1 MSARTPRAAV
11 SLYVAI
17 ALHAVV
23 FLGMLSGG
31 FSPEPAGQGITVRMD
46 AVGLHEQDR
55 WLASAPP
62 PLANI
67 AASMSTAQRPA
78 PARAEKN
85 DAVGQDA
92 ASAPRTRLKLAAS
105 KNASAP
111 EAKAQAAKPVAEG
124 QRQSAASTPRTIPA
138 PAPAPTVLGGGVSA
152 SKDYLSRLRR
162 HLARHR
168 NALPAGLGRA
178 RTLVSFV
185 LAADGSVSQPRLV
198 ESSGID
204 LLDREALSLI
214 QRAAPLPEPPSQMV
228 GEILVPIILTP

>member
-62 PLANI
+62 PSANI

-78 PARAEKN
+78 PARPGKN
-85 DAVGQDA
+85 DAAGQDA

-111 EAKAQAAKPVAEG
+111 SPEAKLPAAKPVAEG

-138 PAPAPTVLGGGVSA
+138 PTVQGGGVSA

-198 ESSGID
+198 EGSGIE
-204 LLDREALSLI
+204 LLDREALSLV
-214 QRAAPLPEPPSQMV
+214 QRAAPLPAPPSQMV

>member
-23 FLGMLSGG
+23 LLGLLSGG
-31 FSPEPAGQGITVRMD
+31 FSPEPAGQGITVRKD

-62 PLANI
+62 PSANI

-78 PARAEKN
+78 PVRPGKN
-85 DAVGQDA
+85 DAAGQDA

-111 EAKAQAAKPVAEG
+111 EAKARAAKPVAEVRYQG
-124 QRQSAASTPRTIPA
+124 AASTQRMIPA
-138 PAPAPTVLGGGVSA
+138 TAPSVQGGGASA

-198 ESSGID
+198 EGSGIE
-204 LLDREALSLI
+204 LLDREALSLV
-214 QRAAPLPEPPSQMV
+214 QRAAPLPAPPSQMV